1 MPAPSAVG
9 DDKGQRYKLPPARA
23 GRGGSMP
30 HRPAL
35 PHSQANVPRRPSPTS
50 EGTKARTRKRG
61 AGAPPARVACEHD
74 NTTAAAHDRRREACV
89 GRGTSDEAKRKRIF
103 PCPQPLGR
111 ASGTA
116 QAERRRS
123 DATTQRRRRR
133 PRYPSQQTTT
143 ACVARWAAACAPP
156 PQPRPRAGAAKRQRS
171 RPPPEA
177 ERRGTPRQRAGARN
191 GAAGEAAAGRRSRP
205 RSAWGG
211 GRPRAARSG
220 TRGAK
225 SARTA
230 DAKRRPQPP
239 RRDERK
245 GSRD

>member
-1 MPAPSAVG
+1 MKRRAQLGGAQRRGSASEVKE
-9 DDKGQRYKLPPARA
+9 DIPPPAAA
-23 GRGGSMP
+23 GEGFGDGGCG
-30 HRPAL
+30 AEEKG
-35 PHSQANVPRRPSPTS
+35 RRPMSRS
-50 EGTKARTRKRG
+50 IRG
-61 AGAPPARVACEHD
+61 SLA
-74 NTTAAAHDRRREACV
+74 DR
-89 GRGTSDEAKRKRIF
+89 
-103 PCPQPLGR
+103 
-111 ASGTA
+111 
-116 QAERRRS
+116 
-123 DATTQRRRRR
+123 ATTQRRRRR

-143 ACVARWAAACAPP
+143 TCVARWAADCVPP
-156 PQPRPRAGAAKRQRS
+156 HQPRPRAGAAKRQRS

-191 GAAGEAAAGRRSRP
+191 GAAREAAAGRRSRP

-220 TRGAK
+220 TRGAE

-230 DAKRRPQPP
+230 AAKRRPQPP